1 MSVKKQYLKSK
12 PVCKVTFKLTKED
25 ALGAK
30 NVNIVGEF
38 NNWST
43 KRTPMTRLKNGSFSL
58 TVELEK
64 NRDYQFRYLID
75 DQLWVN
81 DPAADKYV
89 PSGFAGSDNSV
100 VVIKKG

>member
-1 MSVKKQYLKSK
+1 MSLKKQYLKSK

-30 NVNIVGEF
+30 NVTIVGEF

-43 KRTPMTRLKNGSFSL
+43 KETPMTRQKNGAFSL
-58 TVELEK
+58 TLDLEK

-75 DQLWVN
+75 NQL
-81 DPAADKYV
+81 
-89 PSGFAGSDNSV
+89 
-100 VVIKKG
+100 

>member
-1 MSVKKQYLKSK
+1 MN
-12 PVCKVTFKLTKED
+12 TFRLSKED
-25 ALGAK
+25 ALGAE

-43 KRTPMTRLKNGSFSL
+43 KQTPMKKLKDGSFTL
-58 TVELEK
+58 TLDLESK
-64 NRDYQFRYLID
+64 RQYQFRYLID

-89 PSGFAGSDNSV
+89 PSGYAGSDNA
-100 VVIKKG
+100 VVILK

>member
-30 NVNIVGEF
+30 NVTIVGEF

-43 KRTPMTRLKNGSFSL
+43 KQTPMIRQKNGAFSL
-58 TVELEK
+58 TLELEQNK
-64 NRDYQFRYLID
+64 DFQFRYLID

-100 VVIKKG
+100 VVIQKG